1 MLPKTNTEAELSIIV
16 SDVTFPQKLR
26 GSLTYMVESAIGTVQ
41 EKLDFT
47 MQLSCSNFMI
57 GHLSHKDILTE
68 LLKSGQLTAKIKK
81 EISRCE
87 DFSDALN
94 KICQKCHLT
103 LVEQIDDTA
112 SLYGHSL
119 QGHHVCLL
127 LKQNVSCNV
136 KLIIYYLN

>member
-1 MLPKTNTEAELSIIV
+1 M

-26 GSLTYMVESAIGTVQ
+26 GSLTYMVESSVGTVQ

-57 GHLSHKDILTE
+57 GHLSHRDILTE
-68 LLKSGQLTAKIKK
+68 LLKSGQLTAKTKK
-81 EISRCE
+81 EISGCQ
-87 DFSDALN
+87 DFTEALN
-94 KICQKCHLT
+94 KICTKCHVT

-112 SLYGHSL
+112 SVYGHSL

-127 LKQNVSCNV
+127 LKQNVSLPNH
-136 KLIIYYLN
+136 IINN